1 MLPTAACH
9 LLPFRSQTS
18 HQLPPLLQSQT
29 PFVSHLSLLSMF
41 TTFPDLLSSLE
52 YRAGKVQ
59 ACWSGQTAENW
70 RKAQNSP
77 LLQCVVHV
85 GRLCDNSSP
94 DPPPQETE
102 TEHSCCW
109 RQAALS
115 DGKEAQVIFVTSS
128 GSRSERQAGS
138 DASLVSTLVSQAPR
152 TCSGGCWLFFSKPK
166 AFTLSSMSYLIW
178 LKEFWKFMLRFYFG
192 ANFDGKWK

>member
-1 MLPTAACH
+1 MACWNKAYCQKHGRNIPQSSWQKNPLTNQDIQPCLHCLGKSRMLPTAACH

-70 RKAQNSP
+70 SKAQNSL
-77 LLQCVVHV
+77 LLQCVVRAMQISAA
-85 GRLCDNSSP
+85 GERSS
-94 DPPPQETE
+94 
-102 TEHSCCW
+102 
-109 RQAALS
+109 R
-115 DGKEAQVIFVTSS
+115 FS
-128 GSRSERQAGS
+128 GSPTVTKMLFRATKTCC
-138 DASLVSTLVSQAPR
+138 LSQM
-152 TCSGGCWLFFSKPK
+152 G
-166 AFTLSSMSYLIW
+166 
-178 LKEFWKFMLRFYFG
+178 
-192 ANFDGKWK
+192 

>member
-70 RKAQNSP
+70 SKAQNSP

-94 DPPPQETE
+94 DPPLKKQ
-102 TEHSCCW
+102 
-109 RQAALS
+109 RQSTAVAGDRRLCQMA
-115 DGKEAQVIFVTSS
+115 KRRRWSS
-128 GSRSERQAGS
+128 W
-138 DASLVSTLVSQAPR
+138 QAPVAGVSDKQDPMPVLSPLLCHR
-152 TCSGGCWLFFSKPK
+152 RREPALGVVGCFSQNQRH
-166 AFTLSSMSYLIW
+166 SHYHQCHI
-178 LKEFWKFMLRFYFG
+178 
-192 ANFDGKWK
+192 

>member
-29 PFVSHLSLLSMF
+29 PFVSLCYLCSLLSLIYCPLWN
-41 TTFPDLLSSLE
+41 TGRVKCKLADQGKQQKTEVKLKTALCYSALSMWGDCAITRHL
-52 YRAGKVQ
+52 
-59 ACWSGQTAENW
+59 T
-70 RKAQNSP
+70 P
-77 LLQCVVHV
+77 
-85 GRLCDNSSP
+85 
-94 DPPPQETE
+94 PPPQETE

-166 AFTLSSMSYLIW
+166 AFTLSSMSYLI
-178 LKEFWKFMLRFYFG
+178 
-192 ANFDGKWK
+192 